1 MVLLVEQSHCAV
13 RRRRLARTAHTSAQL
28 CENKRTYDEMSC
40 VCDLVLVPSLS
51 WQLIVYVF
59 IAPTKRKT
67 ICWHTPAS
75 GPSAPA
81 AIASAIPATYAITS
95 KHNVARMSFLSLR
108 LSRACLGKSRPFL
121 KKETK
126 SCLKAERFVLTSN
139 VAVAGKALG
148 FTATT
153 WTQKNGVDSLR
164 QKRRF
169 TFNCQLKPICFDDT
183 R

>member
-1 MVLLVEQSHCAV
+1 V

-59 IAPTKRKT
+59 IAPTKCKT

-126 SCLKAERFVLTSN
+126 SCLKAERFCSHFKRCGCRKGVGIHGDHMDAEERRRLPAKKT
-139 VAVAGKALG
+139 AL
-148 FTATT
+148 
-153 WTQKNGVDSLR
+153 
-164 QKRRF
+164 
-169 TFNCQLKPICFDDT
+169 CIQLPIFKPI
-183 R
+183 